1 MSSHGHHSHGRT
13 HDRSR
18 SRADAFLDAL
28 ESGQVREAIG
38 TLKPSSQPHDG
49 HGHRHHHHDTRVY
62 DHYGDRRNRH
72 DDYHPR
78 EDGYYL
84 EEVSRPPRRHRSAH
98 SDRYYYD
105 YDDHRRGRSSG
116 HHHSHHQHSSHGHSS
131 SRHRRSASSH
141 GPDLKQAAGAAVAAG
156 VVEAFRSR
164 HDPDR
169 TVRVATA
176 AIGAA
181 ATDSVLGGGGRHDH
195 TKEKRHVAESALAG
209 LVENRVINGPRR

>member
-1 MSSHGHHSHGRT
+1 MSSHSRT

-18 SRADAFLDAL
+18 SRTDAFLDAL

-38 TLKPSSQPHDG
+38 TLKPTSHSHD
-49 HGHRHHHHDTRVY
+49 GHRHHHHHHDSRAH
-62 DHYGDRRNRH
+62 DHYSEGAPHHRRSRY
-72 DDYHPR
+72 DDYYPP
-78 EDGYYL
+78 EDGLYYD
-84 EEVSRPPRRHRSAH
+84 EVARPRRHLSAH
-98 SDRYYYD
+98 SDRH
-105 YDDHRRGRSSG
+105 YDDRRGRSSG
-116 HHHSHHQHSSHGHSS
+116 GGGHNHGHSS
-131 SRHRRSASSH
+131 HHHHHHNHNHRKRPSSSH

-169 TVRVATA
+169 TARVATA

-181 ATDSVLGGGGRHDH
+181 ATDSALGSGRHGYEKK
-195 TKEKRHVAESALAG
+195 KEKRHVVESALAG